1 MELIGRVIAGRYHVE
16 ELLGGGGMAVV
27 YRAHCRYL
35 QRDVT
40 IKILRPQYS
49 DDADFVERFRR
60 EAQAVARLSHPNIVN
75 VFDVGQDGIIHY
87 IVMEY
92 IDGITLKRYIREKG
106 PLAPVEAVDIARQ
119 ICAALVHAH
128 ASGIVHRDIK
138 SGNILIAKDG
148 RVKVTDFG
156 IARSTTDVT
165 VTQTGTIVGSV
176 HYISPEQARGE
187 PASFQSDLYSVGV
200 VLFEMLAG
208 RLPYEGESPI
218 AVAMKHMGDQ
228 PPSLSKLNPAVS
240 PELEMVVRR
249 AMAKDRARR
258 YASAEEMLE
267 DLKTVLIGQ
276 ISEQT
281 KKLMLDENPTM
292 VLPREELKQVLGKQQ
307 AAREKKNKRKLWGG
321 LAILVTLLIL
331 GGAGFFLLLP
341 KTVEVPDLTNLT
353 VEEAEQRLKPAHL
366 QLEVLGREYSDTI
379 AENRII
385 SQREKPGT
393 EVREGQT
400 IGVIVSV
407 GVEKVDVPDLS
418 GQDKEDARLAL
429 EKAGLALGTIDYQYS
444 DEYEKDTVISQN
456 PAAGEQVPRQTAVNL
471 VVSKGKKP
479 VLLKMPNVTGL
490 SLTAARAALEAMGLK
505 VPEENITQEA
515 STDFFPGTVISQEP
529 QPGTETEKGSS
540 VKLKVSA
547 GPGPQP
553 QQISISVNIPGAGEP
568 HQVSIKVVD
577 NKSPEGRQE
586 FIGSGTGG
594 STLVVPIRYYGK
606 AKALIF
612 IDGQKSEE
620 QELTP

>member
-1 MELIGRVIAGRYHVE
+1 MELIGRVIAGRYHIE

-75 VFDVGQDGIIHY
+75 VYDVGQDGIIHY

-92 IDGITLKRYIREKG
+92 IDGITLKKYIRDKG
-106 PLAPVEAVDIARQ
+106 PLEPVEAVDIARQ
-119 ICAALVHAH
+119 ICAALIHAH
-128 ASGIVHRDIK
+128 GSGIVHRDIK

-200 VLFEMLAG
+200 VLFEMLAA

-228 PPSLSKLNPAVS
+228 PPPLSKLNPAVS

-249 AMAKDRARR
+249 AMAKDRDRR
-258 YASAEEMLE
+258 YQSAAELLE

-276 ISEQT
+276 ISEKTRQM
-281 KKLMLDENPTM
+281 MLDENPT
-292 VLPREELKQVLGKQQ
+292 VVIQRQELPVVDNRKSQREGKKRKIWPWLAAALALLVLGLAGYLLALPR
-307 AAREKKNKRKLWGG
+307 
-321 LAILVTLLIL
+321 
-331 GGAGFFLLLP
+331 
-341 KTVEVPDLTNLT
+341 TVEVPDLTNLT
-353 VEEAEQRLKPAHL
+353 VAEAEQRLKPARL
-366 QLEVLGREYSDTI
+366 QLEVLGKEYSDTI
-379 AENRII
+379 AEDRII
-385 SQREKPGT
+385 SQREKPGM

-400 IGVIVSV
+400 IGVTLSR
-407 GVEKVDVPDLS
+407 GVEKVTVPDLS
-418 GQDKEDARLAL
+418 GQTLEEATLAL
-429 EKAGLALGTIDYQYS
+429 AQTGLAMGTTEEQYS
-444 DEYEKDTVISQN
+444 DEFEKNTIIAQE
-456 PAAGEQVPRQTAVNL
+456 PAAGTEVPRQTAIKFII
-471 VVSKGKKP
+471 SKGKKP

-490 SLTAARAALEAMGLK
+490 SLSAARAALEAMGLK
-505 VPEENITQEA
+505 VPDAAVIQEA
-515 STDFFPGTVISQEP
+515 STDFFPGTVIGQEP
-529 QPGTETEKGSS
+529 QPGLEVEKGSS

-553 QQISISVNIPGAGEP
+553 QQISISVSIPGAGEP
-568 HQVSIKVVD
+568 HSVSIKVVD

-606 AKALIF
+606 ARALIL
-612 IDGQKSEE
+612 IDGQQVEE